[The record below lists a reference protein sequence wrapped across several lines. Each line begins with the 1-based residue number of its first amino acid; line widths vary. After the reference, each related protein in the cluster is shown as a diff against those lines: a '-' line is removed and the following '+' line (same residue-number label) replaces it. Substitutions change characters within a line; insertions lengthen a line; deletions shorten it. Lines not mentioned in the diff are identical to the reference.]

1 MRRLGLGT
9 LAEDS
14 SPCSSGPPPLPCHP
28 LSQPNR
34 PAVGERRD
42 FTQDSG
48 TPGTPRLRTAGCGFI
63 QTVCRITKSR
73 VFPTQTDNCPSV
85 QPPVQHEGAFLVSAG
100 GARLHYSAKPAAP
113 SPEPSLQPQ
122 TAHMH
127 TSSGLFFYTEVSGT
141 SSISSNALRV
151 VLLLFLEES
160 WILLKSA

>member
-1 MRRLGLGT
+1 MQAGAGDLGRRLLS
-9 LAEDS
+9 LLL
-14 SPCSSGPPPLPCHP
+14 GPPPLPCHP
-28 LSQPNR
+28 LSQTNR

-48 TPGTPRLRTAGCGFI
+48 TPGTPRLRTAGRGFI
-63 QTVCRITKSR
+63 QTLCQITKSR
-73 VFPTQTDNCPSV
+73 VFPTQTDNCPSF

-113 SPEPSLQPQ
+113 SPGPSLQPQ

-127 TSSGLFFYTEVSGT
+127 TSSGFCFYTEVSGT
-141 SSISSNALRV
+141 SSMSSNALRV